1 MDSMTTTCSTVVPET
16 ASEILGKH
24 CQKNKPWVTS
34 EMFYLCDKRRELR
47 KKTFEPEES
56 EKYKDMT
63 NNIKRHMKK
72 AKKIGNETSVLRLKK
87 IKGRTTVRGYTNSG
101 KT

>member
-1 MDSMTTTCSTVVPET
+1 
-16 ASEILGKH
+16 
-24 CQKNKPWVTS
+24 
-34 EMFYLCDKRRELR
+34 MFYLCDKRRELR

-72 AKKIGNETSVLRLKK
+72 AKKIGNETSVLRLK
-87 IKGRTTVRGYTNSG
+87 
-101 KT
+101 